1 MQNIKV
7 IETASFLKEK
17 SNILLLTTSNRY
29 EKDIDQPKSTALAY
43 RIASLIGREK
53 CQVIEIPKLKIYP
66 CEGNVS
72 AIKGNNCGV
81 KASKLLNADK
91 NPTGNIRC
99 WASYNNEDDELYK
112 VANEI
117 FKADAILF
125 FSSVRWGQANSFYQK
140 LIERLNWIENRST
153 TLQEEN
159 IVKGKLAGFICLG
172 QNWNAINVVKTQKE
186 VLKFYGFE
194 TPDELFWFWQYT
206 QDANDET
213 EKSYKNALKIFEEKF
228 NISLN
233 KFSEKIK
240 KIRMYFNK

>member
-1 MQNIKV
+1 MQNIKI

-17 SNILLLTTSNRY
+17 GNILLLTTSNRY
-29 EKDIDQPKSTALAY
+29 EKHIDQPKSTALAY
-43 RIASLIGREK
+43 RIASLIGK
-53 CQVIEIPKLKIYP
+53 DTCKVIEVPKLKIYP

-72 AIKGNNCGV
+72 AINGNNCGV
-81 KASKLLNADK
+81 KESKLLNTEK

-99 WASYNNEDDELYK
+99 WAAYNNEDDELYK
-112 VANEI
+112 IANEI
-117 FKADAILF
+117 FKADVIIF

-140 LIERLNWIENRST
+140 LIERLNWIENRNT

-159 IVKGKLAGFICLG
+159 IVEGKLAGFICLG

-194 TPDELFWFWQYT
+194 TPNELFWFWQYT
-206 QDANDET
+206 EDAYDET
-213 EKSYKNALKIFEEKF
+213 KQSYIKSIKTFQEKF
-228 NISLN
+228 NISMV

-240 KIRMYFNK
+240 KIRQYFK